1 MKIMF
6 DQLRQTRMNMLTF
19 LEKNKD
25 RAFDIPT
32 GYNNSIYWNIAHCVV
47 TQQLLCYKLS
57 GNDMIIDDELVDLYR
72 KGTKPTNSIPS
83 VIEIGKVKDL
93 LFTAVDQLQKDYN
106 EGLFTN
112 YSDYETSFGLKLTS
126 IEEAISFNN
135 IHEGIHFGYLLA
147 MVK

>member
-57 GNDMIIDDELVDLYR
+57 GNDMIVDDELVDLYR
-72 KGTKPTNSIPS
+72 KGTKPSGSTPS

-93 LFTAVDQLQKDYN
+93 LFTAVDQLEKDYN
-106 EGLFTN
+106 ESLFKN
-112 YSDYETSFGLKLTS
+112 YSAYETSFGLTLTS

-135 IHEGIHFGYLLA
+135 IHEGIHFGYLLG

>member
-72 KGTKPTNSIPS
+72 KGTKPSGAAPS

-93 LFTAVDQLQKDYN
+93 LFTAVDQLDKDYS
-106 EGLFTN
+106 EGLFGN
-112 YSDYETSFGLKLTS
+112 YSDYETSFGLTITS

-147 MVK
+147 MIK